1 MLRILIIKKH
11 LLPLTL
17 ILTCLFVSSSS
28 YAFTLRDVERKC
40 EVWRWSEN
48 WGDVDCRGSDLKIVE
63 RKCEVWFP
71 NSDDEY
77 GYIECSGSDLRAIES
92 CSVWMWSESYGDID
106 C

>member
-1 MLRILIIKKH
+1 MKKH
-11 LLPLTL
+11 FLPLAL

-48 WGDVDCRGSDLKIVE
+48 WGDVDCRGSDLRIVE

>member
-1 MLRILIIKKH
+1 MKAIINMKK
-11 LLPLTL
+11 LLPLFFLSLGL
-17 ILTCLFVSSSS
+17 ISSS

-48 WGDVDCRGSDLKIVE
+48 WGDVDCRGSEMKIVE
-63 RKCEVWFP
+63 KKCEAWFP

-77 GYIECSGSDLRAIES
+77 GYIECRGSDLRPIES